1 MVNSEKVFVREKG
14 CLTKPSINILYQ
26 INGKK
31 EALGN
36 KKKVVVVVNVVKEEV
51 AVNVLQY
58 IALINNQKKGY
69 YNITVFEP

>member
-1 MVNSEKVFVREKG
+1 MER
-14 CLTKPSINILYQ
+14 
-26 INGKK
+26 KK
-31 EALGN
+31 LLET
-36 KKKVVVVVNVVKEEV
+36 KKVVVVVNVVKEEV